1 MGLLVNIEA
10 VSKAYG
16 LHQLFTK
23 ITLGIFEGERLGMI
37 GPNGAGKSTFL
48 RILAGLEPADE
59 GNIAL
64 KRQLQ
69 VAFVPQEDSFLSNAT
84 IEQVLYAAVQQTH
97 LDEHERHTTV
107 DIMLGKMGF
116 QARDQ
121 QVATLSGGWQKRL
134 SIARALITK
143 PELVLFDEPTNH
155 LDMPG
160 ILWLEEL
167 MQSAPF
173 AFLLISHDRYLL
185 ERIPTRIIE
194 LSRAYPEGYLSVNG
208 IYSTFLAKR
217 EEFLSGQL
225 SQQQAL
231 TSKAR
236 QEIAWLQRGARARST
251 KAKGRV
257 EDAEALMDDLS
268 DIKIRNAQ
276 QRSIQIEFNTTGR
289 QTRKLLVASGI
300 GKTLGGTRLFYI
312 VDLTLSP
319 GMKIGLLGENG
330 SGKTTLLRILLGEIT
345 PDAGKVWRADGVR
358 IVYFSQQKEGLSPTM
373 TLREALAPTGD
384 TVYFRDKP
392 VHVVSW
398 AKRFLF
404 QPEQLV
410 MQVGE
415 LSGGERS
422 RILAARMMLEPADIL
437 ILDEPTN
444 DLDIPS
450 LEVLEES
457 LIEFP
462 GALLLVTHDRF
473 MLDRVCKELL
483 VLESDKTLQHYADY
497 AQWER
502 KQSTVQQ
509 LNTLIKPTVRKSIP
523 VIVNDDQPKKLS
535 WKEERELENMEET
548 ILEAE
553 TNLAQAISA
562 LQDPLIYADHEK
574 VRAGNEAQRQTEV
587 EVQRLYVRWEE
598 LEKRR
603 PR

>member
-1 MGLLVNIEA
+1 MGLLVNIES
-10 VSKAYG
+10 VSKAFG

-48 RILAGLEPADE
+48 RILADLETADE

-69 VAFVPQEDSFLSNAT
+69 VAFVPQEDSFLPNAT
-84 IEQVLYAAVQQTH
+84 IEQVLFTAVQQTH

-121 QVATLSGGWQKRL
+121 LVATLSGGWQKRL

-173 AFLLISHDRYLL
+173 ALLLVSHDRYLL

-194 LSRAYPEGYLSVNG
+194 LSRAYPEGFLSVNG
-208 IYSTFLAKR
+208 VYSTFLAKR
-217 EEFLSGQL
+217 AEFLSGQL

-268 DIKIRNAQ
+268 EIKIRNAQ
-276 QRSIQIEFNTTGR
+276 QRSIQIEFNSSGR

-300 GKTLGGTRLFYI
+300 GKTLGGTRLFHT

-330 SGKTTLLRILLGEIT
+330 SGKNNIIT
-345 PDAGKVWRADGVR
+345 NFAR
-358 IVYFSQQKEGLSPTM
+358 
-373 TLREALAPTGD
+373 GD
-384 TVYFRDKP
+384 YP
-392 VHVVSW
+392 
-398 AKRFLF
+398 
-404 QPEQLV
+404 
-410 MQVGE
+410 
-415 LSGGERS
+415 
-422 RILAARMMLEPADIL
+422 
-437 ILDEPTN
+437 
-444 DLDIPS
+444 
-450 LEVLEES
+450 
-457 LIEFP
+457 
-462 GALLLVTHDRF
+462 
-473 MLDRVCKELL
+473 
-483 VLESDKTLQHYADY
+483 
-497 AQWER
+497 
-502 KQSTVQQ
+502 
-509 LNTLIKPTVRKSIP
+509 
-523 VIVNDDQPKKLS
+523 
-535 WKEERELENMEET
+535 
-548 ILEAE
+548 
-553 TNLAQAISA
+553 
-562 LQDPLIYADHEK
+562 
-574 VRAGNEAQRQTEV
+574 
-587 EVQRLYVRWEE
+587 
-598 LEKRR
+598 
-603 PR
+603 